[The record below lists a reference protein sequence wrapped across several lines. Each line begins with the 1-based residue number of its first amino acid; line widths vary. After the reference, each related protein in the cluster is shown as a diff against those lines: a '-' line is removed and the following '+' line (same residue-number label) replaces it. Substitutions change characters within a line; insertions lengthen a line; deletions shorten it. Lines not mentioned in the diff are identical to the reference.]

1 MRNSKQKIMD
11 NFNEFDQQG
20 KVPARST
27 GDIISHAFDTYK
39 GVVLYA
45 IAAMVLYM
53 IASFVIQSVS
63 GFNTQGMLEEMQSN
77 PGARLDYLAIP
88 GIKTYYGLSGL
99 LGLLLSPL
107 FVGLVYISHKANTN
121 QAISFSDLFY
131 AYKNNFV
138 NILIYGLI
146 SNIII
151 TIGFALCVLP
161 GLLILPLF
169 LIGYPVILFENAS
182 ATEALS
188 KSFNIAKENYGT
200 FIGVALLA
208 FLIGIAGIVLC
219 GIGLIATVPFY
230 LTAAYSAYIAFAGL
244 PKQITYKG

>member
-1 MRNSKQKIMD
+1 MD

-53 IASFVIQSVS
+53 ILSSVIQSVS
-63 GFNTQGMLEEMQSN
+63 GFDAQSMLEGIQAN
-77 PGARLDYLAIP
+77 PGARIDFFAIP
-88 GIKTYYGLSGL
+88 GIKTYYGLAGL
-99 LGLLLSPL
+99 LGILFTPL
-107 FVGLVYISHKANTN
+107 FVGLIYISHKANTN
-121 QAISFSDLFY
+121 QSVSFADLFY

-138 NILIYGLI
+138 NILIYALI
-146 SNIII
+146 TNIIL
-151 TIGFALCVLP
+151 TIGFTLCALP

-169 LIGYPVILFENAS
+169 LIGYPIILFENAS

-200 FIGVALLA
+200 FIGVAILSA
-208 FLIGIAGIVLC
+208 LISFAGIILC
-219 GIGLIATVPFY
+219 GIGLIATAPFY
-230 LTAAYSAYIAFAGL
+230 LTAAYSTYLAFAGL
-244 PKQITYKG
+244 PKQITYNS

>member
-1 MRNSKQKIMD
+1 MD

-20 KVPARST
+20 AVPARST

-45 IAAMVLYM
+45 IVTMILYM
-53 IASFVIQSVS
+53 IASFIIQAVS
-63 GFNTQGMLEEMQSN
+63 GFNTQGMYEEMMAN
-77 PGARLDYLAIP
+77 PGARPDYLAIP

-99 LGLLLSPL
+99 LGILLTPL
-107 FVGLVYISHKANTN
+107 FVGLVYISHKANAKQT
-121 QAISFSDLFY
+121 ISFTDLFY

-138 NILIYGLI
+138 NILIYALI
-146 SNIII
+146 SNIILA
-151 TIGFALCVLP
+151 IGFTLCVIP

-169 LIGYPVILFENAS
+169 LIGYPIILFENAS

-200 FIGVALLA
+200 FFGVALLSA
-208 FLIGIAGIVLC
+208 LISFAGIILC
-219 GIGLIATVPFY
+219 GIGLLATAPFY
-230 LTAAYSAYIAFAGL
+230 LTAAYSAYLAFVGL
-244 PKQITYKG
+244 PKQITYK

>member
-1 MRNSKQKIMD
+1 MD

-45 IAAMVLYM
+45 IAAMVLYF
-53 IASFVIQSVS
+53 IASIVIQSIT
-63 GFNTQGMLEEMQSN
+63 GFNSAGIYEEMAAN
-77 PGARLDYLAIP
+77 PGARINYFALP
-88 GIKTYYGLSGL
+88 GFTTYMTISSLFGL
-99 LGLLLSPL
+99 LITPL
-107 FVGLVYISHKANTN
+107 FVGLIYISHKANTN
-121 QAISFSDLFY
+121 QTISFSDLFY

-138 NILIYGLI
+138 NVLIYGLI
-146 SNIII
+146 TGII
-151 TIGFALCVLP
+151 TSVGLALCVLP

-169 LIGYPVILFENAS
+169 LIGYPIILFENAS

-200 FIGVALLA
+200 FIGVAVLSA
-208 FLIGIAGIVLC
+208 LISFAGIILC
-219 GIGLIATVPFY
+219 GIGLIATAPFY
-230 LTAAYSAYIAFAGL
+230 LTAAYSTYLAFAGL
-244 PKQITYKG
+244 PKQITYNS